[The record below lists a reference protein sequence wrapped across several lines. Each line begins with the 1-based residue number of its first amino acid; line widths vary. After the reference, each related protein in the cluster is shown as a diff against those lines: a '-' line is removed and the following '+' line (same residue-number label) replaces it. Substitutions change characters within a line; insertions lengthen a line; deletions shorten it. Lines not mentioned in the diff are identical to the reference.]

1 MLTRLIQGEDRS
13 HAVSLVAAL
22 ADYAAASRVI
32 SDPIIGMARLSLIEA
47 LGHGFEA
54 LRDPQRA
61 SLIGPLVPGALM
73 PGGARVPGSSLE
85 LDPARAA
92 FCNGLLFY
100 RPEGDRRQPDHWQDL
115 CSGYAADPLGAILAV
130 ADYQARKAMMEG
142 TPPPRVREVLAAMV
156 KALQIQSTLAF
167 EGGCQDTGNA
177 TLRIVRVAVAA
188 VTAAQLGGTQGQIA
202 TALSHTC
209 VDGAMSIDAQEQ
221 YGSARWAW
229 ITADSISR
237 AVRHAC
243 HATAAGGPSYLTA
256 AEVNVMDF
264 AGNSLG
270 VRPLA
275 ARRRFDSDS
284 LDPLAGLY
292 RPHEITRLVT
302 RFQTAVGQHFP
313 PRQAER
319 IKSLFAMPEQLDELP
334 VNELLASLV
343 TNGALA
349 RPGTLAR
356 QRHG

>member
-1 MLTRLIQGEDRS
+1 MLNRLLEGEDRS
-13 HAVSLVAAL
+13 HTVSLVAAL

-32 SDPIIGMARLSLIEA
+32 SDPMIGMARLSLIEA

-73 PGGARVPGSSLE
+73 PGGARVPGTSLE

-92 FCNGLLFY
+92 FCNGLLFCHA
-100 RPEGDRRQPDHWQDL
+100 GSDHRQADHWQAL
-115 CSGYAADPLGAILAV
+115 CSGHAADPLGAILAV
-130 ADYQARKAMMEG
+130 ADYRARKAMMEG
-142 TPPPRVREVLAAMV
+142 TAPPKVREVLAAIV

-188 VTAAQLGGTQGQIA
+188 VTAAQLGGSPGQIT

-221 YGSARWAW
+221 YGSGRWAW
-229 ITADSISR
+229 ITADAISR

-243 HATAAGGPSYLTA
+243 HATAAGGSSYLTA

-264 AGNSLG
+264 AGKSLG
-270 VRPLA
+270 VRPSA
-275 ARRRFDSDS
+275 ARQRFDSDS
-284 LDPLAGLY
+284 LGPLAGLY
-292 RPHEITRLVT
+292 TPHEIKQLVM
-302 RFQTAVGQHFP
+302 RFQTAVERYFP
-313 PRQAER
+313 SRQAER
-319 IKSLFAMPEQLDELP
+319 IKSLFAIPEQLDELP

-343 TNGALA
+343 TNGA
-349 RPGTLAR
+349 R
-356 QRHG
+356 